1 MTLLLVLVA
10 ITPPVAF
17 LIYILRFD
25 RAEPEPAKMVL
36 KILSLGALAIIPAAV
51 FQLIVLELPFFKVG
65 GLVGAALE
73 SFLVVAPSEELVK
86 LAVVLLFAWNS
97 HNFNEK
103 FDGVVYTG
111 AAAIGFAMAENIFYV
126 LDLGLTVG
134 ILRAVTSIPGHTF
147 TGVLMGYQVGLAKF
161 AATGQERN
169 KYLLKGF
176 LIAFSLHALYNTLVL
191 SDTAAAML
199 MIPLVVFYFVA
210 GIRIL
215 KKGSLLSQR
224 LWQSEQY
231 SHAVQIEEKEAAEPV
246 VLETYATNEARCS
259 WIFLRAIVARILLL
273 LSATFWMILLIIIFV
288 DKSGFQEALE
298 IISGGLI
305 ISAVP
310 ITVGILLE
318 KSYRRKLIARKV

>member
-1 MTLLLVLVA
+1 VLALTL
-10 ITPPVAF
+10 T
-17 LIYILRFD
+17 
-25 RAEPEPAKMVL
+25 
-36 KILSLGALAIIPAAV
+36 
-51 FQLIVLELPFFKVG
+51 
-65 GLVGAALE
+65 
-73 SFLVVAPSEELVK
+73 
-86 LAVVLLFAWNS
+86 
-97 HNFNEK
+97 
-103 FDGVVYTG
+103 
-111 AAAIGFAMAENIFYV
+111 
-126 LDLGLTVG
+126 DLGLTVG

-273 LSATFWMILLIIIFV
+273 LSATFWMILLIVIFV